1 MFRVLQKGAT
11 NYNSTRN
18 WCSVNCEHP
27 TKLKYCKFGKFF
39 KTLIKEVSS
48 KFQQSNKQS
57 LTMWAEN
64 FASFSTPIEF
74 KAPLRKIRIL
84 KNQKKKSLHSKCF
97 NCPEWKKRLTLTW
110 RNFPKF
116 EWVVVVAKQQVFY
129 LAHLLEETKIFEN
142 VWNVQLCS
150 TTLIQKRHPFSVL
163 RYWVWFS
170 NFLQLCGFGY
180 LLFGWRFGFAFLF
193 LQNIFRIPKHERK
206 KDYWDQAQENS
217 KWQVWQSKL
226 SNFASMCHLHP
237 KEEVIEL
244 MYEVKHFHLNIQHPW
259 NVSIAFVFYF
269 CDWNKKNLKKK
280 EEKIS
285 KKISKNL
292 KKKKRKSQVVT
303 KKKECIDLLQETY
316 VTRFLAALAK
326 TALVSGTNLF
336 IFSPNIVN
344 FSKTKFE
351 QISVKVG
358 FGYFF
363 LFFVNK
369 KSEIEFVK
377 KLNFGMN

>member
-1 MFRVLQKGAT
+1 M
-11 NYNSTRN
+11 
-18 WCSVNCEHP
+18 
-27 TKLKYCKFGKFF
+27 
-39 KTLIKEVSS
+39 IKEVSS

-84 KNQKKKSLHSKCF
+84 KNQKNKSLHSKCF

-280 EEKIS
+280 RRENLK
-285 KKISKNL
+285 KNL
-292 KKKKRKSQVVT
+292 KKKEEKISSGNEKKRM
-303 KKKECIDLLQETY
+303 Y
-316 VTRFLAALAK
+316 RFVTRNLRYSISGSVSQNCSCFGNQFVHFFSKYCEFLQNK
-326 TALVSGTNLF
+326 IWT
-336 IFSPNIVN
+336 N
-344 FSKTKFE
+344 FSQSRFW
-351 QISVKVG
+351 V
-358 FGYFF
+358 
-363 LFFVNK
+363 LFFFFFFCQQ

-377 KLNFGMN
+377 KLNFWMN